1 MRESLRANLGASP
14 LRTVLQV
21 LLQSRDVQQVRLAHL
36 VADLREALREVDV
49 HILESGEREKD
60 SKKYV

>member
-49 HILESGEREKD
+49 HILESGEREKGF
-60 SKKYV
+60 KKYV